1 LDSRIVR
8 FESSDNFDISK
19 SFPAVSPKT
28 DPPKG
33 VWRHKNDVFCTPFN
47 EIDNVDTNLTQQEG
61 TE

>member
-1 LDSRIVR
+1 MKCKHCGT
-8 FESSDNFDISK
+8 DI
-19 SFPAVSPKT
+19 FWIAVSPKT